1 MKEIIEIDFGEGK
14 AEMKAD
20 KNHELARKILEE
32 IGGGENVANSTHCA
46 TRLRLVLKEE
56 DDTMVKKVKQIPGVI
71 DVVRKGGQFQIVIG
85 NTVDKVYGEFEE
97 MAGES
102 GDARRSE
109 ETDQEG
115 NVFTRII
122 ATMSAVFAPFV
133 YVLAAAG
140 MIQGSLIILSQ
151 FWPSIVE
158 TGTYQVFDVMSWA
171 PFVFLPIFIAI
182 TASKHFKTNTYTAVF
197 ANAALV
203 APGFT
208 ELAQRAGAGEAIAF
222 LGTPLSETVYTST
235 VIPAILLVWLLGY
248 LERFFERMLPDAVT
262 RLFTPLFSVI
272 LAVPLTIL
280 VIGPISSAGANVVAT
295 GYTALS
301 ESFPALAGIIIGGLW
316 QVFVLMGIHW
326 GITPV
331 ILANHE
337 QYGMDTFQA
346 YQTIAVIA
354 QVGAALAVFL
364 KTKKQEVRSV
374 SLSVAITGIFGI
386 TEPAIYG
393 VNLRYKKPFVIGII
407 SGAVGALVASFF
419 GVYSYVYTGLPG
431 PLTVINNYSPENP
444 ASFWGVLTGAA
455 IAVIL
460 PIILVQIFGYGEDA
474 VEEAASVGE
483 ETDTQD
489 TQVPQEV
496 KLAEQPHVTVYP
508 PLQGTIVPME
518 EVPDPVFS
526 SGAMGKGIAIEPEEG
541 KVVAPFN
548 GEITFVADTKHA
560 IGLTSDEGVE
570 VLIHVGLETVEL
582 NGKPFTVHVKAGEK
596 VSRGE
601 LLMEVDLG
609 QLKAADYRTIT
620 PVVVTN
626 THELRAVEAME
637 SMEDEYAMLVKI

>member
-1 MKEIIEIDFGEGK
+1 
-14 AEMKAD
+14 MKAD
-20 KNHELARKILEE
+20 KIHELAKRILEE
-32 IGGGENVANSTHCA
+32 IGGSENVANSTHCA

-56 DDTMVKKVKQIPGVI
+56 DDAMVEKVKQIPGVI

-85 NTVDKVYGEFEE
+85 NTVDKVYGQFEE
-97 MAGES
+97 MTDKS
-102 GDARRSE
+102 NDARHSE
-109 ETDQEG
+109 ETSQEG

-151 FWPSIVE
+151 FWPNIVE

-208 ELAQRAGAGEAIAF
+208 ELAQRAGAGEAITF
-222 LGTPLSETVYTST
+222 LGSPLSETVYTST
-235 VIPAILLVWLLGY
+235 VIPALLLVWLLRY

-272 LAVPLTIL
+272 IAVPLTIL

-316 QVFVLMGIHW
+316 QIFVLMGIHW

-364 KTKKQEVRSV
+364 KAKKQDVRSV
-374 SLSVAITGIFGI
+374 SLSATITGIFGI

-444 ASFWGVLTGAA
+444 GSFWGVLTGAA
-455 IAVIL
+455 IAIVL
-460 PIILVQIFGYGEDA
+460 PVILVQIFGYGEDA
-474 VEEAASVGE
+474 VETTGVE
-483 ETDTQD
+483 ETDTRD
-489 TQVPQEV
+489 AKASQEV
-496 KLAEQPHVTVYP
+496 ELAEQPHVTVYP
-508 PLQGTIVPME
+508 PLQGTIVPMD

-526 SGAMGKGIAIEPEEG
+526 SGAMGKGIAIEPTEG
-541 KVVAPFN
+541 RVVAPFN
-548 GEITFVADTKHA
+548 GEVTLVAETKHA

-596 VSRGE
+596 VSKGE
-601 LLMEVDLG
+601 LLLEVDLD
-609 QLKAADYRTIT
+609 QLKAANYQTIT

-626 THELRAVEAME
+626 THELREVAATE
-637 SMEDEYAMLVKI
+637 SLEDEYALLVKI

>member
-1 MKEIIEIDFGEGK
+1 
-14 AEMKAD
+14 MKAD

-32 IGGGENVANSTHCA
+32 IGGSENVTNSTHCA

-102 GDARRSE
+102 GDTRRSE

-151 FWPSIVE
+151 FWPSIVG

-235 VIPAILLVWLLGY
+235 VIPALLLVWLLGY

-272 LAVPLTIL
+272 IAVPLTIL

-316 QVFVLMGIHW
+316 QIFVLMGIHW

-364 KTKKQEVRSV
+364 KAKKQDVRSV
-374 SLSVAITGIFGI
+374 SLSATITGIFGI

-444 ASFWGVLTGAA
+444 GSFWGVLTGAA
-455 IAVIL
+455 IAIVL
-460 PIILVQIFGYGEDA
+460 PVILVQIFGYGEDA
-474 VEEAASVGE
+474 VETTGVE
-483 ETDTQD
+483 ETDTRD
-489 TQVPQEV
+489 AKASQEV
-496 KLAEQPHVTVYP
+496 ELAEQPHVTVYP
-508 PLQGTIVPME
+508 PLQGTIVPMD

-526 SGAMGKGIAIEPEEG
+526 SGAMGKGIAIEPTEG
-541 KVVAPFN
+541 RVVAPFN
-548 GEITFVADTKHA
+548 GEVTLVAETKHA

-596 VSRGE
+596 VSKGE
-601 LLMEVDLG
+601 LLLEVDLD
-609 QLKAADYRTIT
+609 QLKAANYQTIT

-626 THELRAVEAME
+626 THELKEVAATE
-637 SMEDEYAMLVKI
+637 SLEDEYALLVKI

>member
-1 MKEIIEIDFGEGK
+1 
-14 AEMKAD
+14 MKAD
-20 KNHELARKILEE
+20 KIHELAKRILEE
-32 IGGGENVANSTHCA
+32 IGGSENVANSTHCA

-56 DDTMVKKVKQIPGVI
+56 DDAMVEKVKQIPGVI

-85 NTVDKVYGEFEE
+85 NTVDKVYGQFEE
-97 MAGES
+97 MTDKS
-102 GDARRSE
+102 NDARHSE
-109 ETDQEG
+109 ETSQEG

-151 FWPSIVE
+151 FWPNIVE

-182 TASKHFKTNTYTAVF
+182 TASKHFRTNTYTAVF

-208 ELAQRAGAGEAIAF
+208 ELAQRAGAGEAITF
-222 LGTPLSETVYTST
+222 LGSPLSETVYTST
-235 VIPAILLVWLLGY
+235 VIPALLLVWLLRY

-272 LAVPLTIL
+272 IAVPLTIL

-316 QVFVLMGIHW
+316 QIFVLMGIHW

-364 KTKKQEVRSV
+364 KAKKQDVRSV
-374 SLSVAITGIFGI
+374 SLSATITGIFGI

-444 ASFWGVLTGAA
+444 GSFWGVLTGAA
-455 IAVIL
+455 IAIVL
-460 PIILVQIFGYGEDA
+460 PVILVQIFGYGEDA
-474 VEEAASVGE
+474 VETTGVE
-483 ETDTQD
+483 ETDTRD
-489 TQVPQEV
+489 AKASQEV
-496 KLAEQPHVTVYP
+496 ELAEQPHVTVYP
-508 PLQGTIVPME
+508 PLQGTIVPMD

-526 SGAMGKGIAIEPEEG
+526 SGAMGKGIAIEPTEG
-541 KVVAPFN
+541 RVVAPFN
-548 GEITFVADTKHA
+548 GEVTLVAETKHA

-596 VSRGE
+596 VSKGE
-601 LLMEVDLG
+601 LLLEVDLD
-609 QLKAADYRTIT
+609 QLKAANYQTIT

-626 THELRAVEAME
+626 THELREVAATE
-637 SMEDEYAMLVKI
+637 SLEDEYALLVKI

>member
-1 MKEIIEIDFGEGK
+1 
-14 AEMKAD
+14 MKAD
-20 KNHELARKILEE
+20 KIHELARKILEE
-32 IGGGENVANSTHCA
+32 IGGSENVTNSTHCA

-102 GDARRSE
+102 GDTRRSE

-151 FWPSIVE
+151 FWPSIVG

-235 VIPAILLVWLLGY
+235 VIPALLLVWLLGY

-272 LAVPLTIL
+272 IAVPLTIL

-316 QVFVLMGIHW
+316 QIFVLMGIHW

-364 KTKKQEVRSV
+364 KAKKQDVRSV
-374 SLSVAITGIFGI
+374 SLSATITGIFGI

-444 ASFWGVLTGAA
+444 GSFWGVLTGAA
-455 IAVIL
+455 IAIVL
-460 PIILVQIFGYGEDA
+460 PVILVQIFGYGEDA
-474 VEEAASVGE
+474 VETTGVE
-483 ETDTQD
+483 ETDTRD
-489 TQVPQEV
+489 AKASQEV
-496 KLAEQPHVTVYP
+496 ELAEQPHVTVYP
-508 PLQGTIVPME
+508 PLQGTIVPMD

-526 SGAMGKGIAIEPEEG
+526 SGAMGKGIAIEPTEG
-541 KVVAPFN
+541 RVVAPFN
-548 GEITFVADTKHA
+548 GEVTLVAETKHA

-596 VSRGE
+596 VSKGE
-601 LLMEVDLG
+601 LLLEVDLD
-609 QLKAADYRTIT
+609 QLKAANYQTIT

-626 THELRAVEAME
+626 THELKEVAATE
-637 SMEDEYAMLVKI
+637 SLEDEYALLVKI